1 MAGHVS
7 LMFADMGTVV
17 AQIAAVKVRALGVTS
32 TTRVPAAPDIPPI
45 AEAGVPGFDAVGWT
59 IMCVPAATPKPIVNR
74 LHAELKAVAAM
85 PDIQAMTI
93 RLGAIPVE
101 SPAPDD
107 VQKFLA
113 AEIDR
118 WGGIIERAGV
128 ARSQ

>member
-1 MAGHVS
+1 
-7 LMFADMGTVV
+7 
-17 AQIAAVKVRALGVTS
+17 
-32 TTRVPAAPDIPPI
+32 
-45 AEAGVPGFDAVGWT
+45 
-59 IMCVPAATPKPIVNR
+59 VPAATPKPIVNR

-101 SPAPDD
+101 SPAPGD

-118 WGGIIERAGV
+118 WGDIIERAGV